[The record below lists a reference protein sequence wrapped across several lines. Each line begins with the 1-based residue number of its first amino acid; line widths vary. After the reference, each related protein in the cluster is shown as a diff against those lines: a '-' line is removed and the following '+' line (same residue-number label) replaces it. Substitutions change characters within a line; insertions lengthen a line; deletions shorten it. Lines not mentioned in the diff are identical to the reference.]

1 MGGALCTIQ
10 EILDSQPG
18 ALVGWGSSPEE
29 AWRRLGGVSDLSG
42 NWFFG
47 LETPVM
53 AKRLRKLSLASFR
66 SRANEKKGFWLRDVN
81 LRSLIIRALSGA
93 QAVASEED
101 ELSSGRRSWRA
112 NLDIRSISN
121 FGLKLEELGF
131 VGGEGRREGGE
142 VATKLTPRKKEKHV
156 SISGQL
162 KQRND
167 GDGEVLEVRGSQI
180 HANGLFARQRIEK
193 GEMVVEYKGDLI
205 RHAVADL
212 REKKASDDQEGGD
225 ASCYMF
231 RLDDEY
237 VVDATFRGNC
247 ARFINHS
254 CQPNCYCKVVE
265 CDERKRHIV
274 IFAKHDIQQD
284 EEITYDY
291 QFAVESEKLL
301 CSCGA
306 PNCLGRLN

>member
-1 MGGALCTIQ
+1 
-10 EILDSQPG
+10 
-18 ALVGWGSSPEE
+18 
-29 AWRRLGGVSDLSG
+29 
-42 NWFFG
+42 
-47 LETPVM
+47 M

-66 SRANEKKGFWLRDVN
+66 CRANEKKGFRLRDVN

-193 GEMVVEYKGDLI
+193 GEMVVEYKGEHLQT
-205 RHAVADL
+205 ADDA
-212 REKKASDDQEGGD
+212 REKAAVGQQWAHQSGGLFLL
-225 ASCYMF
+225 A
-231 RLDDEY
+231 L
-237 VVDATFRGNC
+237 
-247 ARFINHS
+247 
-254 CQPNCYCKVVE
+254 
-265 CDERKRHIV
+265 
-274 IFAKHDIQQD
+274 AKDVLGKNIYQQLN
-284 EEITYDY
+284 
-291 QFAVESEKLL
+291 QLL
-301 CSCGA
+301 H
-306 PNCLGRLN
+306 